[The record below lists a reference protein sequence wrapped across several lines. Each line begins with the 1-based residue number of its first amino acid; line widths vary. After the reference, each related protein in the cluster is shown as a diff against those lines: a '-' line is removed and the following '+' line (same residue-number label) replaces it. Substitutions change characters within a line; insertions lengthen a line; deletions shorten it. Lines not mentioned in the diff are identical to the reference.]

1 MGRSRPCGETAL
13 EKEEFHSACVHWFSR
28 DNRNINS
35 ESKGLSGTDLKARLS
50 LTKNCFYSDPAHES
64 CTLTRSHFLPGY
76 WKIFRICFTVTKVR
90 EKENKWQAAARTGK
104 KPQSPGLTTHLIH
117 CSGGGW
123 GRKLG
128 GKRGGAPLNWVCLKT
143 AMKKM
148 PFYEWGLVQ
157 WVWVEACVWGGL
169 SEAGAAAQNTGPLV
183 APLTVSPDLT
193 SLLPPP
199 VLPPPSTLPLHPS
212 APHQHHLTLVL
223 THFIFIIIRFPL
235 SCNLCPHHDLPNGKS
250 GHQAQKQEFPTH
262 RI

>member
-128 GKRGGAPLNWVCLKT
+128 GKRGGGATELSLFKDSNEKNAVLWMGFGSV
-143 AMKKM
+143 
-148 PFYEWGLVQ
+148 
-157 WVWVEACVWGGL
+157 GL
-169 SEAGAAAQNTGPLV
+169 SRGLCLRRTEWSRCC
-183 APLTVSPDLT
+183 SPEHWATCGSIDCLSRPDQPFT
-193 SLLPPP
+193 SPSPPP
-199 VLPPPSTLPLHPS
+199 TLHSTPPPFCSTSTSSHTGFNPFHLHHHSIPS
-212 APHQHHLTLVL
+212 FL
-223 THFIFIIIRFPL
+223 
-235 SCNLCPHHDLPNGKS
+235 
-250 GHQAQKQEFPTH
+250 
-262 RI
+262 